1 MSNMMA
7 RRTTTLTLLTFF
19 LAGCTSNPSWY
30 GKEDDTVLD
39 SHQQTVAAGDDALK
53 RSVEGQTKDDTT
65 KLDESIEPSLKET
78 AEKARNRLDSGEVA
92 DGEVAEEDRDLWMRI
107 RAGFAM
113 DHDQGDERMQ
123 QQLEWYQKHPA
134 YVKRVV
140 ERGRRYLYY
149 IVEEIERRGLPMEYA
164 LLPVVESAYDPFA
177 YSHGR
182 ASGLWQFIPGTGRHF
197 GLDQSW
203 WHDDRR
209 DVLASTN
216 AALTYLDQLA
226 QRFDGDPT
234 LALAAYNSGG
244 GTVSSAIRRNNRK
257 GEPTDYWSLDL
268 PRETRHYVPKLIAL
282 AKIFDDPE
290 AYGIELPPLED
301 EPYFEVVE
309 TGGQIDLAH
318 AAELAGVDVDEIY
331 LLNPSFNRWAT
342 RPDGPHRLL
351 VPVASADRFR
361 QGIASLDPDSRVSW
375 DHYQVRSGDNLGAIS
390 RRYGTTV
397 AVLREV
403 NNLNSDIIRV
413 GQQLLIPSAKAGE
426 ETYSHSESQR
436 VARKQARGGRNSDGQ
451 RVEHRVTR
459 GDTFWDIAREHGVSV
474 RQVAAWNGM
483 APGDPLVPGRKLVI
497 WSKNADAAS
506 ATQVASN
513 NRSGMVRKVGYR
525 VRQGDSL
532 STIANRFAV
541 NVSDIAAWNDLNTSR
556 YLQPGQSLVLYVD
569 VRNSP

>member
-1 MSNMMA
+1 MSIMMA
-7 RRTTTLTLLTFF
+7 RRTTTLTLLTVL
-19 LAGCTSNPSWY
+19 LAGCSSTPAWFGEN
-30 GKEDDTVLD
+30 DDAVLD

-53 RSVEGQTKDDTT
+53 DSVAGRSADDTT
-65 KLDESIEPSLKET
+65 QLDDSIEPSLKQT
-78 AEKARNRLDSGEVA
+78 AEKARARLDSGEVA
-92 DGEVAEEDRDLWMRI
+92 DEEQAEQDRDLWSRL
-107 RAGFAM
+107 RNGFAM
-113 DHDQGDERMQ
+113 DHDQGDERVQ
-123 QQLEWYQKHPA
+123 QQLDWYARHPA
-134 YVKRVV
+134 YIERVV
-140 ERGRRYLYY
+140 ERGRRYLHY
-149 IVEEIERRGLPMEYA
+149 IIEETERRGLPMEYA
-164 LLPVVESAYDPFA
+164 LLPVVESAFDPFA

-209 DVLASTN
+209 DVIASTN

-226 QRFDGDPT
+226 KRFDGDPT

-244 GTVSSAIRRNNRK
+244 GTVNSAIRRNNRQGK
-257 GEPTDYWSLDL
+257 PTDYWSLRL
-268 PRETRHYVPKLIAL
+268 PTETRHYVPKLIAL
-282 AKIFDDPE
+282 ARIFDDPE
-290 AYGIELPPLED
+290 AYGITLPPLED

-361 QGIASLDPDSRVSW
+361 QGVASLDPNTRVSW
-375 DHYQVRSGDNLGAIS
+375 ENYQVRSGDNLGAIA
-390 RRYGTTV
+390 RRYGTTPS
-397 AVLREV
+397 VLKEV
-403 NNLNSDIIRV
+403 NKLRSDMIRV
-413 GQQLLIPSAKAGE
+413 GQQLLIPSARAGE
-426 ETYSHSESQR
+426 DNYSLSQSQR
-436 VARKQARGGRNSDGQ
+436 LARKQESAGRKNGGQ
-451 RVEHRVTR
+451 RVEHRVAR

-497 WSKNADAAS
+497 WSKNAEAS
-506 ATQVASN
+506 NTRGASN

-541 NVSDIAAWNDLNTSR
+541 NVRDIAAWNDLNTSR

>member
-1 MSNMMA
+1 MTA
-7 RRTTTLTLLTFF
+7 RRTTTLTLLTLI
-19 LAGCTSNPSWY
+19 LAGCSSNSAWY
-30 GKEDDTVLD
+30 GQQDETVLD
-39 SHQQTVAAGDDALK
+39 SHQQTVAAGDEALK
-53 RSVEGQTKDDTT
+53 RSVEGRSAKDTT

-78 AEKARNRLDSGEVA
+78 AKKARDRLDSGEVA
-92 DGEVAEEDRDLWMRI
+92 DGEIAEEDRDLWMRM
-107 RAGFAM
+107 RAGFTM
-113 DHDQGDERMQ
+113 DHNQGDERMQ
-123 QQLEWYQKHPA
+123 QQLDWYRKHPA

-149 IVEEIERRGLPMEYA
+149 IVEETERRGLPMEYA
-164 LLPVVESAYDPFA
+164 LLPVVESAFDPFA

-226 QRFDGDPT
+226 RRFDGDPT

-257 GEPTDYWSLDL
+257 GAPTDYWSLDL

-290 AYGIELPPLED
+290 AYGIELPPLEN

-361 QGIASLDPDSRVSW
+361 QGIASLDPNSRVSW
-375 DHYQVRSGDNLGAIS
+375 ESYQVSSGDNLGAIA

-403 NNLNSDIIRV
+403 NKLNGDIIRV
-413 GQQLLIPSAKAGE
+413 GQQLLIPSARAGKD
-426 ETYSHSESQR
+426 TYSHSESQR
-436 VARKQARGGRNSDGQ
+436 IARKQERGGRSNNGQ
-451 RVEHRVTR
+451 RVEHVVTR
-459 GDTFWDIAREHGVSV
+459 GDTFWDIAREHDVSV

-497 WSKNADAAS
+497 WSKNADAS
-506 ATQVASN
+506 SGTQVASN

-525 VRQGDSL
+525 VRRGDSL

>member
-1 MSNMMA
+1 MKA
-7 RRTTTLTLLTFF
+7 RRTTTFTLLTV
-19 LAGCTSNPSWY
+19 LIAGCSSL
-30 GKEDDTVLD
+30 GQKEEAVLD
-39 SHQQTVAAGDDALK
+39 SHKPTVAAGDEALK
-53 RSVEGQTKDDTT
+53 RSVENRSGDGTT
-65 KLDESIEPSLKET
+65 DLDQSIEPSLKET
-78 AEKARNRLDSGEVA
+78 AEKARDRLDSGEVA
-92 DGEVAEEDRDLWMRI
+92 DVEAIEEDRDLWMRM
-107 RAGFAM
+107 RAGFTM
-113 DHDQGDERMQ
+113 DHTQGDERMQ
-123 QQLEWYQKHPA
+123 QQLEWYQSHPA

-149 IVEEIERRGLPMEYA
+149 IVEEVERRGLPMEYA
-164 LLPVVESAYDPFA
+164 LLPVVESAFDPFA

-226 QRFDGDPT
+226 KRFDGDPT

-244 GTVSSAIRRNNRK
+244 GTVSSAIRRNTRK
-257 GEPTDYWSLDL
+257 GEPTDYWSLGL

-290 AYGIELPPLED
+290 AYGIELPPLEN
-301 EPYFEVVE
+301 EPYFEVVQ

-318 AAELAGVDVDEIY
+318 AAELAAVDVDEIY

-342 RPDGPHRLL
+342 RPEGPHRLL
-351 VPVASADRFR
+351 VPVASAQRFR
-361 QGIASLDPDSRVSW
+361 DGIAALDPNTRVSW
-375 DHYQVRSGDNLGAIS
+375 DSYQVRSGDNLGAIAG
-390 RRYGTTV
+390 RYGTTPS
-397 AVLREV
+397 VLREV
-403 NNLNSDIIRV
+403 NKLNSDLIRV
-413 GQQLLIPSAKAGE
+413 GQQLLIPSARADQN
-426 ETYSHSESQR
+426 TYSHSQSQR
-436 VARKQARGGRNSDGQ
+436 IARKQERGGRKNNGQ
-451 RVEHRVTR
+451 RVDYTVTR
-459 GDTFWDIAREHGVSV
+459 GDTFWDIAREHSVSV
-474 RQVAAWNGM
+474 REVAAWNGM

-497 WSKNADAAS
+497 WSKNANAAS
-506 ATQVASN
+506 ATQQVASN

>member
-426 ETYSHSESQR
+426 DTYSHSESQR

>member
-1 MSNMMA
+1 MMA
-7 RRTTTLTLLTFF
+7 KRTTTLTLLTFF
-19 LAGCTSNPSWY
+19 LAGCTSNSAWY

-53 RSVEGQTKDDTT
+53 RSVEDQTKDGTT
-65 KLDESIEPSLKET
+65 ELDESIEPSLKET
-78 AEKARNRLDSGEVA
+78 AEKARDRLDSGEVA

-123 QQLEWYQKHPA
+123 QQLDWYQKHPA

-149 IVEEIERRGLPMEYA
+149 IVEEIEHRGLPMEYA
-164 LLPVVESAYDPFA
+164 LLPVVESAFDPFA

-361 QGIASLDPDSRVSW
+361 QGIAALDPDSRVSW

-390 RRYGTTV
+390 RRHGTTV

-413 GQQLLIPSAKAGE
+413 GQQLLIPSARAGKD
-426 ETYSHSESQR
+426 TYSHSESQR
-436 VARKQARGGRNSDGQ
+436 IARKQAQGGRNNDGQ
-451 RVEHRVTR
+451 RVEYKVTR

-525 VRQGDSL
+525 VRRGDSL

>member
-1 MSNMMA
+1 MMA
-7 RRTTTLTLLTFF
+7 RRTTTLTLLTVL
-19 LAGCTSNPSWY
+19 LAGCSSTPAWF
-30 GKEDDTVLD
+30 GKEDDSLLD
-39 SHQQTVAAGDDALK
+39 THKTTVAAGDEALK
-53 RSVEGQTKDDTT
+53 RSVESRNGDGTT
-65 KLDESIEPSLKET
+65 ELDESIEPSLKAT
-78 AEKARNRLDSGEVA
+78 AEKARDRLDSGEVA
-92 DGEVAEEDRDLWMRI
+92 DSEAAEQDSDLWSRM

-113 DHDQGDERMQ
+113 DHDQGDERVQ
-123 QQLEWYQKHPA
+123 QQLEWFQKHPS

-140 ERGRRYLYY
+140 ERGRRYLHY
-149 IVEEIERRGLPMEYA
+149 IVEETERRGLPMEYA
-164 LLPVVESAYDPFA
+164 LLPIVESAFDPFA

-203 WHDDRR
+203 WHDGRR
-209 DVLASTN
+209 DVVSSTN

-226 QRFDGDPT
+226 KRFDGDPA
-234 LALAAYNSGG
+234 LALASYNAGG
-244 GTVSSAIRRNNRK
+244 GTVNSAIRRNNRK
-257 GEPTDYWSLDL
+257 GEPTDYWALDL
-268 PRETRHYVPKLIAL
+268 PKETRHYVPKLIAI

-301 EPYFEVVE
+301 EPYFEIVD

-351 VPVASADRFR
+351 VPVANADRFR
-361 QGIASLDPDSRVSW
+361 QGIASLDPNSRVSW
-375 DHYQVRSGDNLGAIS
+375 DSYQVRSGDNLGAIA
-390 RRYGTTV
+390 RRNGTTP

-403 NNLNSDIIRV
+403 NKLNSDLIRV
-413 GQQLLIPSAKAGE
+413 GQQLLIPSARADQD
-426 ETYSHSESQR
+426 TYSHSENQR
-436 VARKQARGGRNSDGQ
+436 LARKQEQAGRNNDGQ
-451 RVEHRVTR
+451 RVDYRVER

-497 WSKNADAAS
+497 WSKNAEAAS
-506 ATQVASN
+506 GTRVASN
-513 NRSGMVRKVGYR
+513 TRSGMVRKVGYR

-532 STIANRFAV
+532 SAIANRFAV

>member
-1 MSNMMA
+1 MTA
-7 RRTTTLTLLTFF
+7 RRTTTLTLLTLI
-19 LAGCTSNPSWY
+19 LAGCSSNSAWY
-30 GKEDDTVLD
+30 GQEDETVLD
-39 SHQQTVAAGDDALK
+39 SHQQTVAAGDEALK
-53 RSVEGQTKDDTT
+53 RSVEGRSAKDTT

-78 AEKARNRLDSGEVA
+78 AKKARDRLDSGEVA
-92 DGEVAEEDRDLWMRI
+92 DGEIAEEDRDLWMRM
-107 RAGFAM
+107 RAGFTM
-113 DHDQGDERMQ
+113 DHNQGDERMQ
-123 QQLEWYQKHPA
+123 QQLDWYRKHPA

-149 IVEEIERRGLPMEYA
+149 IVEETERRGLPMEYA
-164 LLPVVESAYDPFA
+164 LLPVVESAFDPFA

-226 QRFDGDPT
+226 RRFDGDPT

-257 GEPTDYWSLDL
+257 GAPTDYWSLDL

-290 AYGIELPPLED
+290 AYGIELPPLEN

-361 QGIASLDPDSRVSW
+361 QGIASLDPNSRVSW
-375 DHYQVRSGDNLGAIS
+375 ESYQVSSGDNLGAIA

-403 NNLNSDIIRV
+403 NKLNGDIIRV
-413 GQQLLIPSAKAGE
+413 GQQLLIPSARAGKD
-426 ETYSHSESQR
+426 TYSHSESQR
-436 VARKQARGGRNSDGQ
+436 IARKQERGGRSNNGQ
-451 RVEHRVTR
+451 RVEHVVTR
-459 GDTFWDIAREHGVSV
+459 GDTFWDIAREHDVSV

-497 WSKNADAAS
+497 WSKNADAS
-506 ATQVASN
+506 SGTQVASN

-525 VRQGDSL
+525 VRRGDSL

>member
-1 MSNMMA
+1 MTA
-7 RRTTTLTLLTFF
+7 RRTTTLTLLTLI
-19 LAGCTSNPSWY
+19 LAGCSSNSAWY
-30 GKEDDTVLD
+30 GQEDETVLD
-39 SHQQTVAAGDDALK
+39 SHQQTVAAGDEALK
-53 RSVEGQTKDDTT
+53 RSVEGRSAKDTT

-78 AEKARNRLDSGEVA
+78 AKKARDRLDSGEVA
-92 DGEVAEEDRDLWMRI
+92 DGEIAEEDRDLWMRM
-107 RAGFAM
+107 RAGFTM
-113 DHDQGDERMQ
+113 DHNQGDERMQ
-123 QQLEWYQKHPA
+123 QQLDWYRKHPA

-149 IVEEIERRGLPMEYA
+149 IVEETERRGLPMEYA
-164 LLPVVESAYDPFA
+164 LLPVVESAFDPFA

-226 QRFDGDPT
+226 RRFDGDPT

-257 GEPTDYWSLDL
+257 GAPTDYWSLDL

-290 AYGIELPPLED
+290 AYGIELPPLEN

-361 QGIASLDPDSRVSW
+361 QGIASLDPNSRVSW
-375 DHYQVRSGDNLGAIS
+375 ESYQVSSGDNLGAIA
-390 RRYGTTV
+390 RRYGTSV

-403 NNLNSDIIRV
+403 NKLNGDIIRV
-413 GQQLLIPSAKAGE
+413 GQQLLIPSARAGKD
-426 ETYSHSESQR
+426 TYSHSESQR
-436 VARKQARGGRNSDGQ
+436 IARKQERGGRSNNGQ
-451 RVEHRVTR
+451 RVEHVVTR
-459 GDTFWDIAREHGVSV
+459 GDTFWDIAREHDVSV

-497 WSKNADAAS
+497 WSKNADAS
-506 ATQVASN
+506 SGTQVASN

-525 VRQGDSL
+525 VRRGDSL